1 MRLCRGPLPDG
12 HPKSGTLYFSVDHDV
27 AALACN
33 LRVTP
38 AVETLRLHQGDCVL
52 LDAHRAPDEWFAL
65 ASTMPRLTVQ
75 GDPQAARPRTCTLFA
90 QELETQSV
98 QSTPL
103 ALKLEYVPRLS
114 AAMPMMQGKSIVLVG
129 SYLDIAAVYAHLRPQ
144 GIVVG
149 DVVQDFYGKSY
160 RVTDASS
167 ANHLFVDDGRKAL
180 LRNRCAQHLVVS
192 PGSVRASEY
201 DTVVV
206 MPGVAPSAGK
216 SVCRRCR
223 YQIIAVCHSPFG
235 YSVG

>member
-1 MRLCRGPLPDG
+1 
-12 HPKSGTLYFSVDHDV
+12 
-27 AALACN
+27 
-33 LRVTP
+33 
-38 AVETLRLHQGDCVL
+38 VETLRLHEGDCVL

-75 GDPQAARPRTCTLFA
+75 GDPQAARPRACTLFA
-90 QELETQSV
+90 QELETQPV
-98 QSTPL
+98 PSTTL
-103 ALKLEYVPRLS
+103 ALKLECAPRLS
-114 AAMPMMQGKSIVLVG
+114 AATPMMQGKSIVLVG
-129 SYLDIAAVYAHLRPQ
+129 SHFDIASVYAHLRPE
-144 GIVVG
+144 GIAVG

-180 LRNRCAQHLVVS
+180 LRNRCQQHLVVS
-192 PGSVRASEY
+192 PGGVRASEY

-235 YSVG
+235 YAIG

>member
-114 AAMPMMQGKSIVLVG
+114 AATPMMQGKSIVLVG
-129 SYLDIAAVYAHLRPQ
+129 SYLDIASVYAHLRPQ
-144 GIVVG
+144 GIAVG
-149 DVVQDFYGKSY
+149 DVVQDSYGKSY
-160 RVTDASS
+160 RVTDTSS
-167 ANHLFVDDGRKAL
+167 SNHLFVDNGRKAL
-180 LRNRCAQHLVVS
+180 LRNRCEQHLVVS
-192 PGSVRASEY
+192 PSGVRASEY

-206 MPGVAPSAGK
+206 MPGVAPNAGK